1 MKRGELWWADLP
13 NPVGSGPG
21 YKRPVL
27 VVQANPFNAS
37 RISTVIVATVT
48 SNLAL
53 AEAPGNVRIG
63 KSDSGLP
70 QPSVV
75 NISQLITLDRAILSK
90 KVKALPGA
98 VMDKVDAGLKLV
110 LSLQR
115 ARPNNSFKPRPLR
128 GSA

>member
-1 MKRGELWWADLP
+1 MKRGEVWWAQLP

-27 VVQANPFNAS
+27 VVQSNPFNAS
-37 RISTVIVATVT
+37 RIATVVVVTIT

-53 AEAPGNVRIG
+53 AEAPGNVRIA

-75 NISQLITLDRAILSK
+75 NVSQLITLDRSVLASK
-90 KVKALPGA
+90 CKMLAGA
-98 VMDKVDAGLKLV
+98 AMDKVDAGLKLV
-110 LSLQR
+110 LAL
-115 ARPNNSFKPRPLR
+115 P
-128 GSA
+128 